1 MSDTEYATMPSEVDS
16 IVLGAA
22 ENAARSHGLTLSAP
36 AKDFLLT
43 KSVRSLDAIKG
54 KDQIQEKRAEI
65 ERNTAQLIKY
75 IVDNAEP
82 GSLVGEISYQ
92 DMVQGVS
99 LFCRLFP
106 DFIPFCTD

>member
-1 MSDTEYATMPSEVDS
+1 MSDTEYAVKPLDS

-22 ENAARSHGLTLSAP
+22 EKAARNHGLTLSAP

-43 KSVRSLDAIKG
+43 KSVRSLNAIKE
-54 KDQIQEKRAEI
+54 DQIEEKRAEI

-92 DMVQGVS
+92 DLVHGLS

-106 DFIPFCTD
+106 DFIPFCA